1 MKSVE
6 DISLVVCSKGKYLDG
21 SDTWS
26 EYEKAWHY
34 STSVAFDQTIERETY
49 SGFVVMV
56 LPSGRKITVS
66 RKDFEA
72 SL

>member
-1 MKSVE
+1 MTKSVE

-34 STSVAFDQTIERETY
+34 STSVAFDHAETY

-56 LPSGRKITVS
+56 LPSGRKIAVS

-72 SL
+72 SS